1 MTSSSPDGPWGLSAC
16 CVRFGTTHGTVAA
29 LEEISL
35 AVPRGQVTAV
45 VGGDGAGK
53 TTLLRTLAGRIVPA
67 AGEVRVP
74 PPRRIG
80 FLPSASGVWNDLTVD
95 ENVEFVGRAYAL
107 GRSRLAA
114 RRLALL
120 GRAELL
126 GAAGRL
132 AGRLSGGMRR
142 KLGFCLALLHEPDL
156 VILDEPTTGVDPVSR
171 VELWRMIAETA
182 SSGSAVV
189 LSTTY
194 LDEAERAA
202 SVLVLDDGHTL
213 YSGEPQS
220 IAAAVPGTI
229 VHTPVRPPGGAGESA
244 WRRGR
249 EFRAWYADATAGEV
263 LDEPDLEDA
272 VIALTLAR
280 SSEGD
285 AGRRD
290 RAGEAAR

>member
-1 MTSSSPDGPWGLSAC
+1 MTSRSPDEPWGLSAC

-35 AVPRGQVTAV
+35 VVPRGQVTAV

-67 AGEVRVP
+67 A
-74 PPRRIG
+74 
-80 FLPSASGVWNDLTVD
+80 SGVWNDLTVD

-107 GRSRLAA
+107 SRSRLAA
-114 RRLALL
+114 RRLDLL

-126 GAAGRL
+126 GAADRL

-213 YSGEPQS
+213 YSGEPRS
-220 IAAAVPGTI
+220 IAATVPGTI
-229 VHTPVRPPGGAGESA
+229 VRAPARPPSGAGESA

-249 EFRAWYADATAGEV
+249 EFRTWYADVVAGEA

-285 AGRRD
+285 AARRD
-290 RAGEAAR
+290 RAGGVAR

>member
-1 MTSSSPDGPWGLSAC
+1 MTSRSPDEPWGLSAC

-35 AVPRGQVTAV
+35 VVPRGQVTAV

-67 AGEVRVP
+67 A
-74 PPRRIG
+74 
-80 FLPSASGVWNDLTVD
+80 AGVWNDLTGD

-107 GRSRLAA
+107 SRSRLAA
-114 RRLALL
+114 RRLDLL

-126 GAAGRL
+126 GAADRL

-213 YSGEPQS
+213 YSGEPRS
-220 IAAAVPGTI
+220 IAATVPGTI
-229 VHTPVRPPGGAGESA
+229 VRAPARPPSGAGESA

-249 EFRAWYADATAGEV
+249 EFRTWYADVVAGEA

-285 AGRRD
+285 AARRD
-290 RAGEAAR
+290 RAGGVAR